1 MVNTLS
7 HLGIGLL
14 IALVLGF
21 KGKKRNEVAFMS
33 ILPDL
38 DFIPYAVFAL
48 IAGSLSHEARNQLFY
63 LIGHREFTH
72 SVLFI
77 VMVTLFIWFKTKDWL
92 FTVGGFQSLFFHSYL
107 DYVTSWKM
115 RPLYPFSTDTS
126 IMRAVYF
133 FDPLL
138 NLLPLL
144 PPFIVIMGS
153 LSNMKKI
160 NGKIRSF
167 CTLISNID
175 DKLYSSLILL
185 LLVWLTFMPISKAFL
200 INHISEIEE
209 AEISYQSTYPE
220 SVDKFLT
227 AYSYNSTHYKVLRV
241 GYLSGIEES
250 FYVEKVSV
258 EGNISDFEDYIK
270 RAENLYREGVSDE
283 IDYPVYSV
291 SGDNNTVTVTLS
303 DARNP
308 YLEELAYF
316 KSFYRFIFDRNSTE
330 YEVYAGM
337 YGGQEER
344 LGKNWYG

>member
-1 MVNTLS
+1 TYHHVPIIT
-7 HLGIGLL
+7 
-14 IALVLGF
+14 
-21 KGKKRNEVAFMS
+21 
-33 ILPDL
+33 
-38 DFIPYAVFAL
+38 Y
-48 IAGSLSHEARNQLFY
+48 
-63 LIGHREFTH
+63 
-72 SVLFI
+72 
-77 VMVTLFIWFKTKDWL
+77 
-92 FTVGGFQSLFFHSYL
+92 
-107 DYVTSWKM
+107 
-115 RPLYPFSTDTS
+115 TS

-138 NLLPLL
+138 NFLPLL

-250 FYVEKVSV
+250 FYVEKVS
-258 EGNISDFEDYIK
+258 
-270 RAENLYREGVSDE
+270 
-283 IDYPVYSV
+283 
-291 SGDNNTVTVTLS
+291 
-303 DARNP
+303 
-308 YLEELAYF
+308 
-316 KSFYRFIFDRNSTE
+316 
-330 YEVYAGM
+330 
-337 YGGQEER
+337 
-344 LGKNWYG
+344 